1 MPVSIYFLL
10 FCSLEK
16 AAFQSEQEN
25 LIETELNLDY
35 ILNLCPNALLNQVL
49 LRILNGLGYM
59 SFFFLYA
66 LLPNTKCKPTMCYVP
81 DHNPVIRHDPLP
93 LWNFRVPKKEQYY
106 KN

>member
-16 AAFQSEQEN
+16 AAVQSEQEN

-35 ILNLCPNALLNQVL
+35 ILNLRPNALLNQVL
-49 LRILNGLGYM
+49 LRILNGFRYM
-59 SFFFLYA
+59 SFFLYA

-81 DHNPVIRHDPLP
+81 DHSL
-93 LWNFRVPKKEQYY
+93 
-106 KN
+106 